1 MIQLRKNN
9 RYVIRQGRP
18 IRVRLYT
25 ISDQTLSA
33 AQEGMEEDRTEVA
46 GEEETIEQSG
56 KEEEVSLI

>member
-25 ISDQTLSA
+25 ITDQTLSA